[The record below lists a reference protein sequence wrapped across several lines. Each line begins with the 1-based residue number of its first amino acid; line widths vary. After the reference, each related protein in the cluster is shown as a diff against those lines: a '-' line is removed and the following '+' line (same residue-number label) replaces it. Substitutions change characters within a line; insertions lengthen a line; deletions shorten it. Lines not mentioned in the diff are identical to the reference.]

1 LSIAEEINNVIKRTG
16 WNDQDTVC
24 RR

>member
-16 WNDQDTVC
+16 WYDQNSVC